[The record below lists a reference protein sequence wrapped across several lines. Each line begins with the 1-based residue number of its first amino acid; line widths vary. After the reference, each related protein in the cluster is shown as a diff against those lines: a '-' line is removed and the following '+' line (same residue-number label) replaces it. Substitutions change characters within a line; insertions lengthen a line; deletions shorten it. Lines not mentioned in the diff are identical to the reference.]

1 MMNKF
6 IFNFLFIFSLFL
18 VGEKVLASTFTP
30 TDDLFSGG
38 QSNNL
43 LLMAQNQI
51 KNFSDYSFVIFRVD
65 NNYYLVT
72 SKDITVNSNTI
83 TLNNSIIISAIRTD
97 YYNSYTYSTYSD
109 PSGSTQVNLNQ
120 IVISNIVANN
130 TVASDIFDTFKFNL
144 DIKRIGI
151 FILGLCFAIFITRD
165 RRYLWI

>member
-1 MMNKF
+1 MMNRLY
-6 IFNFLFIFSLFL
+6 FNFFLLFSIFFIG
-18 VGEKVLASTFTP
+18 VKVQASTFTP

-72 SKDITVNSNTI
+72 SKEITVNSNNI

-97 YYNSYTYSTYSD
+97 YYNTYTYSTYSD

-120 IVISNIVANN
+120 IVISNIIANN
-130 TVASDIFDTFKFNL
+130 TVASDVFDTFKFNL

-151 FILGLCFAIFITRD
+151 FILGLCFAIFVTHD
-165 RRYLWI
+165 RRYL